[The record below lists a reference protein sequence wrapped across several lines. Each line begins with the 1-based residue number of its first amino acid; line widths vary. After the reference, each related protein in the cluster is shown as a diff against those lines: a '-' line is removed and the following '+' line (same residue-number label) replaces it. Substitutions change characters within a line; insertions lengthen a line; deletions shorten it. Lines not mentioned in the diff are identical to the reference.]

1 MKRINRERAPKG
13 TVTVRKKG
21 NSFEARVTLELV
33 AIMKGVGKNPRLSR
47 TAKTADE
54 ARKRLGEHI
63 VEVYNSAQLQLSR
76 SKVFTDECSQQLE
89 NFSEYQTA
97 IKEKKFGEVAS
108 EYINF
113 YNIVLDW
120 FNWKRKQVN
129 PVTGRKLGEKS
140 VETYAYTIKN
150 HIKPKFENIN
160 IFDVTKDMVEEYI
173 EEKKTHK
180 ERTAKDTLS
189 IIKNALIYARDEKGI
204 IKEVPKF
211 DIIFKKKNKRLIK
224 KQIPYLSEERREV
237 WLDILEKDG
246 REFCLLFAAILQ
258 NGMRP
263 EEGCGLRWVDVLFE
277 ENFMNLCNAYKEVSL
292 YDDDLNRIGH
302 KRSDGE
308 LKTNDS
314 YRKIPM
320 CKRLKNM
327 LLDLKTKRKEY
338 YSNIGKKWDE
348 NDYVFLNQNGEPYV
362 AERLYDKIVNI
373 RKKYSLEHMTVY
385 GLRHT
390 YATIMS
396 KRGKDKEVL
405 KELMGHADYDTTN
418 SYYVHIDDD
427 WKLKE
432 CRKVEQQ
439 LEKEK
444 GNNKK
449 RIVRY
454 TRKKSS
460 KPKRKIKI
468 PKIA

>member
-1 MKRINRERAPKG
+1 
-13 TVTVRKKG
+13 
-21 NSFEARVTLELV
+21 
-33 AIMKGVGKNPRLSR
+33 
-47 TAKTADE
+47 
-54 ARKRLGEHI
+54 
-63 VEVYNSAQLQLSR
+63 
-76 SKVFTDECSQQLE
+76 
-89 NFSEYQTA
+89 
-97 IKEKKFGEVAS
+97 
-108 EYINF
+108 
-113 YNIVLDW
+113 
-120 FNWKRKQVN
+120 
-129 PVTGRKLGEKS
+129 
-140 VETYAYTIKN
+140 
-150 HIKPKFENIN
+150 
-160 IFDVTKDMVEEYI
+160 
-173 EEKKTHK
+173 
-180 ERTAKDTLS
+180 
-189 IIKNALIYARDEKGI
+189 
-204 IKEVPKF
+204 
-211 DIIFKKKNKRLIK
+211 
-224 KQIPYLSEERREV
+224 
-237 WLDILEKDG
+237 
-246 REFCLLFAAILQ
+246 
-258 NGMRP
+258 
-263 EEGCGLRWVDVLFE
+263 
-277 ENFMNLCNAYKEVSL
+277 
-292 YDDDLNRIGH
+292 
-302 KRSDGE
+302 
-308 LKTNDS
+308 
-314 YRKIPM
+314 
-320 CKRLKNM
+320 M

-396 KRGKDKEVL
+396 KRGMDKEVL